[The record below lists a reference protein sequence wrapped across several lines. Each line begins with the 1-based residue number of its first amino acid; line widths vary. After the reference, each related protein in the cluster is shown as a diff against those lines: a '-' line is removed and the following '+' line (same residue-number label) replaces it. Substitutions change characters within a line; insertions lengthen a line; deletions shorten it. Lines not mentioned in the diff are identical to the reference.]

1 MGNEISGLSVTEED
15 ALKNG
20 KRRGANPT
28 KRNRNARARRTIKVG
43 GAHSKRTPREPYSA
57 PRFGNTTAGK
67 YRYAGA
73 VYLETPMHEES
84 PPPTPSPPPKPK
96 VRSPGSQHRIDKMTL
111 EKIMRA
117 RSRVTAKNNKS
128 RKLKIPRSKTGL
140 RFSVNAQ
147 PNPPQL
153 TRGTDLKRK
162 KYGDDTEM

>member
-1 MGNEISGLSVTEED
+1 MSGLSVTEED

-20 KRRGANPT
+20 KRHGTNPT
-28 KRNRNARARRTIKVG
+28 KRTRNARARRTIKVG
-43 GAHSKRTPREPYSA
+43 GVSHIKNERSKSYSA
-57 PRFGNTTAGK
+57 PSFGNTTAGK

-147 PNPPQL
+147 TTPPPL
-153 TRGTDLKRK
+153 SRGTDLKRK

>member
-1 MGNEISGLSVTEED
+1 
-15 ALKNG
+15 
-20 KRRGANPT
+20 
-28 KRNRNARARRTIKVG
+28 
-43 GAHSKRTPREPYSA
+43 
-57 PRFGNTTAGK
+57 
-67 YRYAGA
+67 
-73 VYLETPMHEES
+73 MHEES

-117 RSRVTAKNNKS
+117 RSRVTKNNNNS

-147 PNPPQL
+147 SNPPPL

-162 KYGDDTEM
+162 KYGDTEM